1 MRGIGAGLGL
11 IGLLCVVAI
20 MLYLF
25 AGPGPGGASYA
36 GTLAR
41 KSKEAKQEVNQF
53 GGRDATGKPLSQTLT
68 LIPDEA
74 GGSLRGLTVDTIDP
88 KGVAATHFGLEAGD
102 VITQIGSHE
111 VGGFIIGSIESARD
125 FLDTAFA
132 TNQPIQVRRDG
143 QTISLPK

>member
-36 GTLAR
+36 GTLA
-41 KSKEAKQEVNQF
+41 KKNKEAKQQVNQF

-68 LIPDEA
+68 FAEDED
-74 GGSLRGLTVDTIDP
+74 GGTLRGLTVDTVDP
-88 KGVAATHFGLEAGD
+88 QGIAVSHFGLQAGD
-102 VITQIGSHE
+102 VITQIGAHE
-111 VGGFIIGSIESARD
+111 VGGFIIPSLESARD

-132 TNQPIQVRRDG
+132 TGQKIQVRRDG
-143 QTISLPK
+143 QMITLPN